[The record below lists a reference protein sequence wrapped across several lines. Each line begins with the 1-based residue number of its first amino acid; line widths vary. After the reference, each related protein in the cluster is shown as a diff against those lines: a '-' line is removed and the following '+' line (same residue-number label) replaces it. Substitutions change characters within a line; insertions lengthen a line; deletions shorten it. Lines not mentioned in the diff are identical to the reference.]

1 MNPASVVTSEL
12 VEYCKG
18 LNTIVILG
26 YTKTGKH
33 TIAKRLAEELQCNL
47 YVSDDYLD
55 RSNPT
60 DSLYTLIEAF
70 ASDYR
75 AGRQFVVEG
84 VLCFRLLRKG
94 LELRNFFPDLLIK
107 TECNVETISHFYH
120 KDGEGHK
127 LQRALNFNKG
137 LEKIWDEYRTTL
149 RTTPGLKIPQY
160 LEFNTSL

>member
-1 MNPASVVTSEL
+1 MNPASIVTPEL
-12 VEYCKG
+12 VEYCKN

-33 TIAKRLAEELQCNL
+33 TIAKKLAEELNCNL

-55 RSNPT
+55 RQNPT
-60 DSLYTLIEAF
+60 ESLYTLIEAF
-70 ASDYR
+70 ADDYR

-94 LELRNFFPDLLIK
+94 LELGNFFPDVLIK
-107 TECNVETISHFYH
+107 TNCNIETISHFYV

-137 LEKIWDEYRTTL
+137 LEKIWDEYRATL
-149 RTTPGLKIPQY
+149 RSLSGVKIPNY
-160 LEFNTSL
+160 LEFSTSL